1 MKKKE
6 PVKKV
11 TKTPVKKVATKK
23 PATKKTTTK
32 KKEKEIHIC
41 FKCLNEVAPT
51 TLRWVMI
58 KDWLGLTSEILICDD
73 CIEIYKE
80 KYEVFEVLE
89 PLYKKRE
96 YKKKTKDA

>member
-1 MKKKE
+1 MKKTE
-6 PVKKV
+6 TIKKV
-11 TKTPVKKVATKK
+11 KTPAK
-23 PATKKTTTK
+23 PATKKTTK
-32 KKEKEIHIC
+32 KKEKEVHIC
-41 FKCLNEVAPT
+41 HKCLNEIAPT
-51 TLRWVMI
+51 SLRWVMI

-80 KYEVFEVLE
+80 KYEVFEILG